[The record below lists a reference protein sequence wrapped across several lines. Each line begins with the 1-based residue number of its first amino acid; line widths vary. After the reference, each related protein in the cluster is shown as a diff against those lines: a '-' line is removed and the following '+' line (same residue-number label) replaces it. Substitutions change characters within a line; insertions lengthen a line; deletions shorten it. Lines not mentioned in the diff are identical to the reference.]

1 MENNS
6 PYPPSRL
13 AEMLAAG
20 EDRRS
25 GAGDAPDAPPAL
37 VAALRESASAY
48 FAELPESEQVDML
61 RCLPPA
67 ERDDLLAD
75 LPMETQSRLQER
87 LSSGMGMSL

>member
-6 PYPPSRL
+6 PYPRSRL
-13 AEMLAAG
+13 AEMLAAV

-25 GAGDAPDAPPAL
+25 GAGDAPPAL

-87 LSSGMGMSL
+87 LSSGMDMSL